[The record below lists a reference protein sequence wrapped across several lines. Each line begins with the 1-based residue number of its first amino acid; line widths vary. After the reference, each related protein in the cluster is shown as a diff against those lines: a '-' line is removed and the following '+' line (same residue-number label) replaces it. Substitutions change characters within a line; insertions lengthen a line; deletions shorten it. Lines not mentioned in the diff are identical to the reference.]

1 MGCNGGRLC
10 FSARNVTKC
19 KVHLGAMRVD
29 DLGDACFKSELYKVV
44 SAFFGVPRTDLSFL

>member
-19 KVHLGAMRVD
+19 KVHLGAMSVD
-29 DLGDACFKSELYKVV
+29 DLGDACFKRELFKVV